1 VEADED
7 TDIEIGGDARA
18 GPNAGGAAKSQRKTR
33 SVVAKQSAT
42 TAAAAVSAVKAAEK
56 KKKRKRKVSPPPVV
70 ETPVIPTPQTREVES
85 NKEEEDEATDE
96 PPVVE
101 DRPTRRSLCPA
112 AKRQRELTQKMMVD
126 ALRQSLE
133 AQRSAAAAQAKM
145 PTSIR
150 PRFFMPKPH
159 VLAVTR

>member
-85 NKEEEDEATDE
+85 NKEEDEATDE

-112 AKRQRELTQKMMVD
+112 AKRQWELTQKMMVD